1 MSYLCRQEWSCFL
14 LSYSDCANAG
24 HRTVAAWRQAMCSPY
39 MSACYPP
46 AGGRHNDNDERRGE
60 NVMNAS
66 DTILHRGL
74 FTTVLLAALNRSWL

>member
-1 MSYLCRQEWSCFL
+1 
-14 LSYSDCANAG
+14 
-24 HRTVAAWRQAMCSPY
+24 